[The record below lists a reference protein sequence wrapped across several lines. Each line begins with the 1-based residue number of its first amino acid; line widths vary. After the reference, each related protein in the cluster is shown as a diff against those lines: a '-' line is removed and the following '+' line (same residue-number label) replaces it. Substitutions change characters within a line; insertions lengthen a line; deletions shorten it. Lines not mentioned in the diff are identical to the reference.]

1 MSIRQFGRY
10 SVETSN
16 EEKVLFADS
25 GLSKGALMDYYDSV
39 SEHFLRHAAN
49 RPLTMQRFP
58 DGIDGDG
65 FFQKQIGNHFPDWIH
80 RVRIDT
86 EQGEQEQVVCSNKAT
101 LVYLTNQACV
111 TSHLFLSRID
121 RLRVPD
127 RLIFDL
133 DPSSDDFDSV
143 RRAARRCK
151 ALLAEI
157 DLVCFVKTT
166 GSRGLH
172 VVVPLRRDGGFDDVR
187 AFAQDLAALLARRY
201 PRELTT
207 EQRKSNRRGRLFL
220 DVGRNAF
227 GQTAVAPYSVRAL
240 PGAPVATP
248 VDWDEL
254 DDRSL
259 HSRSFHV
266 GNVGRRLEQHGDAWR
281 RIGRS
286 AQSLS
291 RARQRLRSVIDAG

>member
-1 MSIRQFGRY
+1 MSIRRFGRY

-25 GLSKGALMDYYDSV
+25 GLSKGALIDYYESV

-58 DGIDGDG
+58 DGIDEDG
-65 FFQKQIGNHFPDWIH
+65 FFQKQIGNYFPDWIH

-86 EQGEQEQVVCSNKAT
+86 EQGAQEQVVCNNKAT
-101 LVYLTNQACV
+101 LAYLTNQACV

-133 DPSSDDFDSV
+133 DPSNDDFESV
-143 RRAARRCK
+143 RRAARRCR
-151 ALLAEI
+151 ALLEEI
-157 DLVCFVKTT
+157 DLIAFVKTT

-172 VVVPLRRDGGFDDVR
+172 VVVPLRRDQGFDDVR
-187 AFAQDLAALLARRY
+187 AFAQDLAALLAHRY
-201 PRELTT
+201 PRELTI
-207 EQRKSNRRGRLFL
+207 EQRKSKRHGRLFL

-248 VDWDEL
+248 VGWDEL
-254 DDRSL
+254 DDGSL

-266 GNVGRRLEQHGDAWR
+266 GNLRRRLEQCGDVWR

-286 AQSLS
+286 AQSLP
-291 RARQRLRSVIDAG
+291 RARRRLQSVIDAG